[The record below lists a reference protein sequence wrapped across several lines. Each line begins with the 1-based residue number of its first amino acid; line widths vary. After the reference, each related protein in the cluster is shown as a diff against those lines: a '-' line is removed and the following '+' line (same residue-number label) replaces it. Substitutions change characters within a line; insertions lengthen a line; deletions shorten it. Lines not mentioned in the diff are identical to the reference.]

1 MIRPILFAVAVLTAA
16 PAAAVELEIEFEH
29 DGVTRYAEVVVPDQR
44 FDGDPGPAIL
54 TLHGEGGSPRR
65 VRRYTNFGFA
75 QRGWVEIYPAALDR
89 NWNDGRVGA
98 DGQPLRTTDDA
109 GFLRAL
115 IERLAGDGLVD
126 PTRIY
131 VSGASNGGMM
141 TMRLACDAPDLVAGA
156 AIAIASWPV
165 GLDCASDRPIPTL
178 ILHGTEDELIG
189 FDGGAVVPER
199 DADRGAVLS
208 GPATLTIW
216 ATRNRCGGFREFAL
230 PDLDPEDGTRVT
242 RRVYQDCAAPLTHF
256 IVEGG
261 GHTWPG
267 RKDRWLLR
275 QFLGRTSQDM
285 DLSNEIESFFLGA
298 DASR

>member
-1 MIRPILFAVAVLTAA
+1 MIRPALFALAVLAAA

-44 FDGDPGPAIL
+44 FDHGPGPAIMA
-54 TLHGEGGSPRR
+54 LHGGGGSPRR
-65 VRRYTNFGFA
+65 ARRYTDFELA
-75 QRGWVEIYPAALDR
+75 QRGWVEIYPAALNR
-89 NWNDGRVGA
+89 NWNDGRVGG
-98 DGQPLRTTDDA
+98 DGQPLRLTDDV

-126 PTRIY
+126 PNRVY

-141 TMRLACDAPDLVAGA
+141 TMRLTCDAPDLAAAA

-165 GLDCASDRPIPTL
+165 GLDCATNQPIPVM
-178 ILHGTEDELIG
+178 ILHGTADELIG
-189 FDGGAVVPER
+189 YDGGSVVPQR
-199 DADRGAVLS
+199 DPDRGAVLS
-208 GPATLTIW
+208 GPETLEIW
-216 ATRNRCGGFREFAL
+216 AARNRCDGFQELAL
-230 PDLDPEDGTRVT
+230 PDLDPADGTQVH
-242 RRVYQDCAAPLTHF
+242 RRVYQNCAAPLTHF

-267 RKDRWLLR
+267 RKERWLLR

-285 DLSNEIESFFLGA
+285 DLSNEIEAFFLGA